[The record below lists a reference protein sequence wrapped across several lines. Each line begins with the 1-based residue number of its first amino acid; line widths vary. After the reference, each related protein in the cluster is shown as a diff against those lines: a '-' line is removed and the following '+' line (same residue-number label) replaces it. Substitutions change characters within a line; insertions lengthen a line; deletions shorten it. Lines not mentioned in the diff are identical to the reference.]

1 MKLNTSVSTLTRPN
15 DTNAYALR
23 DVIASSTTAGNVV
36 PLQFESLA
44 NTRAGTGY
52 ITKARIW
59 VDGAA
64 FATPLRL
71 HLFVD
76 TPPQIAD
83 NEPFELDFAI
93 SENHIGFIDFP
104 VAILG
109 GTGSDAALFEL
120 DDLRLAIRSKDDDGG
135 NPIYGVLT
143 AQSAFTPTAN
153 QRFKVQLTCDAY
165 EY

>member
-1 MKLNTSVSTLTRPN
+1 MKLNRAISTITRPAN
-15 DTNAYALR
+15 TSAYALR

-36 PLQFESLA
+36 PLQFDSLA
-44 NTRAGTGY
+44 NSRAGTGY

-71 HLFVD
+71 HLFID
-76 TPPQIAD
+76 TPVQVAD
-83 NEPFELDFAI
+83 NEPFQLDFEI

-104 VAILG
+104 VSIFG
-109 GTGSDAALFEL
+109 GTGSDASLFEL
-120 DDLRLAIRSKDDDGG
+120 DDLRLAIRSKDINGG
-135 NPIYGVLT
+135 NPIYGILT
-143 AQSAFTPTAN
+143 AQSAFNPTSG
-153 QRFKVQLTCDAY
+153 QRFKVELTCDAY